1 MTALKG
7 LRRIVLVAVTSVAAL
22 LGAGSA
28 FAATG
33 TSGSVPDPSGARI
46 AHNSYVR
53 SVLGG
58 TGSHAMYY
66 YNVGG

>member
-1 MTALKG
+1 MAAMHHV
-7 LRRIVLVAVTSVAAL
+7 RRILLVTVTSIAAL
-22 LGAGSA
+22 IGAGSA

-33 TSGSVPDPSGARI
+33 TNGLTPDPSGARVT
-46 AHNSYVR
+46 HNSYVR
-53 SVLGG
+53 SVFGN

>member
-1 MTALKG
+1 MAALSS
-7 LRRIVLVAVTSVAAL
+7 LRRIALVAVTSVAAL
-22 LGAGSA
+22 IGAGSA

-46 AHNSYVR
+46 THNNHVR
-53 SVLGG
+53 GVLGD
-58 TGSHAMYY
+58 THSHAMYY